1 MLYDRLEKL
10 CTKHG
15 TTPTALCK
23 KITKSTGNL
32 ATWKNGN
39 ARNDHLV
46 KIAQEFEVSID
57 YLLGNDDI
65 PHNTDVTYSE
75 KEMYTFP
82 VIGAI
87 SAGYDGDSEFS
98 PTGEELLVPKHL
110 LKTHHAE
117 DYFVL
122 EVKGNSM
129 YPLFM
134 SGDKVLIRK
143 CDSVDSGTVA
153 AVGYNG
159 EDATLKK
166 VEYVQG
172 KNWVRLIPRNPEYPT
187 KVIKDAHLEQCR
199 VYGEVVYKFSDN
211 VRF

>member
-129 YPLFM
+129 YPLF
-134 SGDKVLIRK
+134 S
-143 CDSVDSGTVA
+143 T
-153 AVGYNG
+153 Y
-159 EDATLKK
+159 T
-166 VEYVQG
+166 Q
-172 KNWVRLIPRNPEYPT
+172 
-187 KVIKDAHLEQCR
+187 
-199 VYGEVVYKFSDN
+199 
-211 VRF
+211 VRFRRQRNSCGSRIQRRGRHAEKSRICSGKELGPSYPPQPRISDKGHKGRRSRAMPSLRRSSL